1 MKLSNHSKMRLK
13 QRTDVERNKFFS
25 LSKLAMKNGIN
36 LRHVP
41 LEDGYLRKYMTA
53 RVGRYKKYYQGYI
66 FIFSMNSRKLIT
78 MYEANEVFKERLESI
93 YNRVRGKKKKCTKKK
108 ISKSC

>member
-13 QRTDVERNKFFS
+13 QRTEVERNKFLS

-36 LRHVP
+36 LRHIP
-41 LEDGYLRKYMTA
+41 LDDGYLRKYMTA
-53 RVGRYKKYYQGYI
+53 GAGRYKKYYQGYI
-66 FIFSMNSRKLIT
+66 FIFTMNSKKLIT
-78 MYEANEVFKERLESI
+78 MYEANEVYKERLENI
-93 YNRVRGKKKKCTKKK
+93 YKRIRGKKKCTKKK